1 MPRARTSDSDLR
13 EKILDPLRNF
23 KHESVQVEE
32 WEGATVVIRALS
44 AGDWLEYRRRALEQ
58 VRQAR
63 VAAGLSAQ
71 PPVVDGKDQPEEP
84 LIEVFSV
91 PLYAFVL
98 ARTLFELSGRRLFGD
113 DDVDELVEAFSPV
126 HDRLVAKAFELSGVS
141 AEADSPDPVDMAGNA

>member
-13 EKILDPLRNF
+13 DKILDPLRNF
-23 KHESVQVEE
+23 KHESVQVNE

-44 AGDWLEYRRRALEQ
+44 AGDWLEYRRRALEL

-63 VAAGLSAQ
+63 LVAGLSAE
-71 PPVVDGKDQPEEP
+71 PSEEQSQEP
-84 LIEVFSV
+84 AIEVFSV

-98 ARTLFELSGRRLFGD
+98 SRTMFELSGRRLFSD

-126 HDRLVAKAFELSGVS
+126 HDRLVAKAFELSSVS
-141 AEADSPDPVDMAGNA
+141 VDPHSPDPVDTAGND

>member
-13 EKILDPLRNF
+13 GKILDPLRNF

-63 VAAGLSAQ
+63 LAAGLSAE
-71 PPVVDGKDQPEEP
+71 PSEEQSQEP
-84 LIEVFSV
+84 AIEVFSV
-91 PLYAFVL
+91 SLYAFVL
-98 ARTLFELSGRRLFGD
+98 SRTMFELSGRRLFSD

-126 HDRLVAKAFELSGVS
+126 HDQLVAKAFELSGVS
-141 AEADSPDPVDMAGNA
+141 VGPHSPYPVDTAGND